1 VLVAATFEWDLA
13 KDEANRRKH
22 GVSFR
27 DAVSAFR
34 DPLSLTIPDSVHSI
48 GEQRF
53 VLLGEND
60 EGELLVVAHTDVDE
74 RIRIISAR
82 RADRRERRDYEE
94 G

>member
-1 VLVAATFEWDLA
+1 VAATFEWDPA

-34 DPLSLTIPDSVHSI
+34 DPLSLTIPDPVHSI
-48 GEQRF
+48 GEQRL

-60 EGELLVVAHTDVDE
+60 EGELLVVVHTDVNE